1 MNIYVGNLSYQVTAE
16 ELTDLFAEYGEV
28 STVNVIKDKFT
39 DQSKGF
45 AFVEMVK
52 QADAEEAIKVLNGSL
67 VKARNIKV
75 NQARP
80 QTDRPKRK
88 PQRY

>member
-16 ELTDLFAEYGEV
+16 ELEDLFKEYGEV
-28 STVNVIKDKFT
+28 AKVNVITDKFSG
-39 DQSKGF
+39 QSKGF

-52 QADAEEAIKVLNGSL
+52 QVDAEEAIKAVNGSL
-67 VKARNIKV
+67 IKGRNLKV

-80 QTDRPKRK
+80 QNDRPKRK
-88 PQRY
+88 PRY